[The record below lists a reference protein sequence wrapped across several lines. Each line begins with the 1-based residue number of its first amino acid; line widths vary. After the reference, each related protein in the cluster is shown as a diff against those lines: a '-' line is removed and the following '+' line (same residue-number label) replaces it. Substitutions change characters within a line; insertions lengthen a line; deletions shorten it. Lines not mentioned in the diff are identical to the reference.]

1 MPVTADVKTG
11 VNFVSLL
18 MSKRVSISCQFRVN
32 FVSISCHGILDI
44 PDQKALQYVQ
54 SDDNLPFSRPSL
66 PANMQI
72 SRLSSVPLQS
82 DYPSPPASP
91 PQRGEQQSTAEQ
103 GQSKVRARQE
113 QGRSMAGTP
122 QEQGWP
128 TAEQGRSMAGT
139 PQEQGWPTA
148 EQGRSMA
155 GTPQEQGRSMAGARS
170 EHGKHGPRSPFS
182 LIPQAQRQAGT
193 AALPGIARHCLGIA
207 RHGRGVASLPRC
219 FSRARERPTHEHGPA
234 AAGCRGDPL
243 SRRRLSTFCAEPRR
257 LLHPA
262 PSGGVLSSQARRSSL
277 LAKS

>member
-128 TAEQGRSMAGT
+128 TAEQGQS
-139 PQEQGWPTA
+139 
-148 EQGRSMA
+148 
-155 GTPQEQGRSMAGARS
+155 
-170 EHGKHGPRSPFS
+170 K
-182 LIPQAQRQAGT
+182 AGT
-193 AALPGIARHCLGIA
+193 APAPPRSCSSTAPGTAPARPDIAA
-207 RHGRGVASLPRC
+207 
-219 FSRARERPTHEHGPA
+219 A
-234 AAGCRGDPL
+234 AAGIAPGTA
-243 SRRRLSTFCAEPRR
+243 STA
-257 LLHPA
+257 PA
-262 PSGGVLSSQARRSSL
+262 PPSRSYR
-277 LAKS
+277 KRNGR